1 MHFKAKAAM
10 ARSHEACS
18 IPANLIGTA
27 FLSNPAIFPLL
38 FECEAPDVLM
48 VHITPADRPE
58 LPKTSPAI
66 MNRMQEISFNTS
78 PIREMRA
85 IAFLNKLI
93 DEGKM
98 GGGKRM
104 LVQLIEAED
113 LIRGFSWSSRLNSDW
128 RFLMHLCEM
137 GRERADAWLQANF
150 DRIGVDSTVDLT
162 EKYF

>member
-1 MHFKAKAAM
+1 LHFKAKAAM

-27 FLSNPAIFPLL
+27 FLSNPAIFPLF

-66 MNRMQEISFNTS
+66 MNRMQEISFSTS
-78 PIREMRA
+78 LIRV
-85 IAFLNKLI
+85 AFLNKLI
-93 DEGKM
+93 DEGEM

-104 LVQLIEAED
+104 LVHLIEAED

-128 RFLMHLCEM
+128 RFLTHLYEM
-137 GRERADAWLQANF
+137 GRERADTWLQVNF
-150 DRIGVDSTVDLT
+150 DSIGVESTVDLT

>member
-1 MHFKAKAAM
+1 
-10 ARSHEACS
+10 
-18 IPANLIGTA
+18 
-27 FLSNPAIFPLL
+27 
-38 FECEAPDVLM
+38 M

-85 IAFLNKLI
+85 VAFLNKLI

-104 LVQLIEAED
+104 LVHLIEAED

-128 RFLMHLCEM
+128 RFLTHLCEM

-150 DRIGVDSTVDLT
+150 DRIGVESTVDLT